1 MFVGGGALLPPVGL
15 NLPPVAVTRTSRQVD
30 PSTLELAEDE
40 DEDEV
45 VTIDFPL
52 PFPLPLPPPAAWL
65 PPLLVEL
72 LVFFRKST
80 SCADCALLL

>member
-30 PSTLELAEDE
+30 PSTLEVEVAEDE

-52 PFPLPLPPPAAWL
+52 PLPLPPPAAWL
-65 PPLLVEL
+65 PPLLAKWF
-72 LVFFRKST
+72 VFFRKST